1 VVHEVSLRLRCRRE
15 TGIAVTDTHSELF
28 DAIRMIGITKRFGS
42 KWALNQVDFSAK
54 RGEIHA
60 LLGENGA
67 GKSTLLRILRGVE
80 LPDAGTIEVYGERRQ
95 EHSLK
100 ASQRAG
106 VAMIFQDTSLIPTL
120 SVAQNVFLN
129 HEPRTRFGLI
139 DDREA
144 ISMARRLFEDFGV
157 NIDPTIPAAEL
168 GAGQSQLTEIIKAVS
183 QHARI
188 LILDEPTSALSE
200 VEVERLFV
208 MLRRLKADGV
218 AMIYVSQRMD
228 QIMRI
233 ADRAS
238 ILRDGRRVITALL
251 SDLTIETI
259 VEHIIGRESPSLSE
273 ALLESEHR
281 FQQLAENIHEV
292 FWVVDYQSRRIL
304 YVSPAYEQVWGRSR
318 DRLYPNSRSFLE
330 TVHED
335 DRARI
340 RDAYECE
347 IGSQVSPELEYRIVR
362 PDGTIRWISDRR
374 FPIRDDTGQISR
386 FVRITE
392 DTTDRKRTAEELQHS
407 FAQLRA
413 LAAKLQSVREEERT
427 RVAREIHD
435 ELGQALT
442 AIKIDLSSLVVNL
455 PPQSEAPS
463 KKADAILNLVDQT
476 IQSVRRIST
485 ELRPG
490 ILDDLGLLAAIEWA
504 TEEFERRTGAKCILE
519 LPPDE
524 FSIAKEQATAVF
536 RIFQETLT
544 NVARHANAT
553 QLNIHLTRAN
563 GYLSLEVQDNGRGL
577 NEGRL
582 KTGRS
587 LGILGMRERALLLGG
602 ELTITSAPDMGT
614 LVKVQIPANG
624 LGKVDTK

>member
-1 VVHEVSLRLRCRRE
+1 MIDAQAELLD
-15 TGIAVTDTHSELF
+15 AV
-28 DAIRMIGITKRFGS
+28 RMIGISKSFGAIR
-42 KWALNQVDFSAK
+42 ALEHVDFSVK

-67 GKSTLLRILRGVE
+67 GKSTLLKILRGAE
-80 LPDAGTIEVYGERRQ
+80 TPDTGTIEIHGERLAAHTP
-95 EHSLK
+95 E
-100 ASQRAG
+100 ASELAG
-106 VAMIFQDTSLIPTL
+106 IAMIFQEMSLIPTL
-120 SVAQNVFLN
+120 SVAQNIFLN
-129 HEPRTRFGLI
+129 HEPRTRLGLI
-139 DDREA
+139 DDRQA
-144 ISMARRLFEDFGV
+144 IRMARRLFEDFGV
-157 NIDPTIPAAEL
+157 NIDPTTPASEL

-183 QHARI
+183 QQTRI

-218 AMIYVSQRMD
+218 SMIYVSQRMD

-233 ADRAS
+233 ANRAS
-238 ILRDGRRVITALL
+238 ILREGRRVITAPL

-259 VEHIIGRESPSLSE
+259 VEHIIGRQSPALSE

-304 YVSPAYEQVWGRSR
+304 YVSPAYEQVWGRTR
-318 DRLYPNSRSFLE
+318 DSLYPNSRSFLE
-330 TVHED
+330 TVHDD
-335 DRARI
+335 DRERI
-340 RDAYECE
+340 RSAYADEV
-347 IGSQVSPELEYRIVR
+347 GSRLSPELEYRIVR
-362 PDGTIRWISDRR
+362 PDGSIRWISDRG
-374 FPIRDDTGQISR
+374 FPIRDDTGQVSR

-392 DTTDRKRTAEELQHS
+392 DVTERKRTAEELQYS

-413 LAAKLQSVREEERT
+413 LAGELQSIREEERT

-442 AIKIDLSSLVVNL
+442 AIKIDLSSFIFQHQHEAKA
-455 PPQSEAPS
+455 PPA
-463 KKADAILNLVDQT
+463 KANAILKLVDQT

-490 ILDDLGLLAAIEWA
+490 ILDDLGLFAAIEWA
-504 TEEFERRTGAKCILE
+504 TEDFEDRTGAKCHLM
-519 LPPDE
+519 LPPEELTIDQE
-524 FSIAKEQATAVF
+524 RATALF

-553 QLNIHLTRAN
+553 QLDIQLIRET
-563 GYLSLEVQDNGRGL
+563 GYLSLEVRDNGIGL
-577 NEGRL
+577 SADRL
-582 KTGRS
+582 AANRS

-602 ELTITSAPDMGT
+602 ELTISGTPGKGTSVRAR
-614 LVKVQIPANG
+614 IPVNG
-624 LGKVDTK
+624 HSQVN